1 MNYLKG
7 IIISYFDTI
16 EGSRT
21 LLSYPEGLL
30 LASSQMQQINRLL
43 DITFEESFFF
53 HQFDFS
59 NSANYYMEL
68 PSKWARGG
76 KESLMITILLN
87 STENQENWQE
97 PIKELRDQLG
107 RIPDI
112 YKSFSY
118 LTTKI
123 DPDIQI
129 KFQEL
134 QKLTKNFYESIPE
147 THIIQRIVKLFMFG
161 LDRVGKTS
169 ISKRLSEN
177 LFEKTSPTLWLNVHN
192 FQFQNFQ
199 FVCFDVGGQKQFRS
213 FWRNY
218 LDNSEILIFVIDG
231 TEKARFPEAK
241 EELWGTLEICGKKI
255 PLLVLNNK
263 ADVIEH
269 IDNKFLENE
278 LALTQLNQPWHIIA
292 TSAKSGLGMNETLNW
307 ITEQI
312 IKI

>member
-1 MNYLKG
+1 MKG
-7 IIISYFDTI
+7 IIISYFDMI
-16 EGSRT
+16 EGSQT
-21 LLSYPEGLL
+21 FLSYPKNLIL
-30 LASSQMQQINRLL
+30 NNSQMRQINKLL
-43 DITFEESFFF
+43 DITFEKSFFC

-59 NSANYYMEL
+59 NSANYYTEV

-76 KESLMITILLN
+76 NESILVSVLLD
-87 STENQENWQE
+87 STENPENWQD
-97 PIKELRDQLG
+97 PLKEFINQLG
-107 RIPDI
+107 NIPNI

-118 LTTKI
+118 QTSRP

-129 KFQEL
+129 KYQEL
-134 QKLTKNFYESIPE
+134 LILTKNFYESTPE
-147 THIIQRIVKLFMFG
+147 THVIQRIVKLFMFG

-169 ISKRLSEN
+169 ISKRISED

-218 LDNSEILIFVIDG
+218 LDNSEILIFVVDG

-241 EELWGTLEICGKKI
+241 KELWSILEICDKKL
-255 PLLVLNNK
+255 PLLILNNK

-269 IDNKFLENE
+269 TDNKFLVNE

-292 TSAKSGLGMNETLNW
+292 TSAKSGLGMNEILNW
-307 ITEQI
+307 ITE
-312 IKI
+312 KIVRR

>member
-1 MNYLKG
+1 M
-7 IIISYFDTI
+7 I

-21 LLSYPEGLL
+21 LLKYPNELIL
-30 LASSQMQQINRLL
+30 TDSQMRQINKLL
-43 DITFEESFFF
+43 DITFEKSFFY

-59 NSANYYMEL
+59 NSANYYLEV

-76 KESLMITILLN
+76 KESILISILLD
-87 STENQENWQE
+87 STENPENWQE
-97 PIKELRDQLG
+97 PIKEFTDQLE

-118 LTTKI
+118 LTTRI
-123 DPDIQI
+123 DPDIKI

-134 QKLTKNFYESIPE
+134 QELTKHFYESIPE
-147 THIIQRIVKLFMFG
+147 THVIQRIVKLFMFG

-169 ISKRLSEN
+169 ISKRISEN
-177 LFEKTSPTLWLNVHN
+177 LFEKTSPTLWLSVHN

-199 FVCFDVGGQKQFRS
+199 FVCFDVGGQKQFRG

-241 EELWGTLEICGKKI
+241 KELWGILEICEKKL

-312 IKI
+312 IRR